1 MYENY
6 HGVKISNEMIKL
18 IVNLTERY
26 VSIGKFPDK
35 AIDVLDEAC
44 CKTSII
50 DSNVEKKSK
59 HLLMEINDVK
69 TNKNGSVSIDD
80 GQLTIEKGTKGYYDE
95 KTDNFY
101 IIGTLT
107 NNSSDDYDYVTIN
120 YHVSDKDGNILGNA
134 TDSIDNLEKG
144 KSWKFKVVYE
154 NVDAKEVK
162 NFKINNV
169 STY

>member
-1 MYENY
+1 MKRRTPTW
-6 HGVKISNEMIKL
+6 VIVL
-18 IVNLTERY
+18 IVAMVVLFY
-26 VSIGKFPDK
+26 VGFIGICIFGSD
-35 AIDVLDEAC
+35 
-44 CKTSII
+44 
-50 DSNVEKKSK
+50 DS
-59 HLLMEINDVK
+59 DVK
-69 TNKNGSVSIDD
+69 TNKNVSVSIDD

-169 STY
+169 TTY

>member
-1 MYENY
+1 MKRRTPTW
-6 HGVKISNEMIKL
+6 VIVL
-18 IVNLTERY
+18 IVAMVVLFY
-26 VSIGKFPDK
+26 VGFIGLCIFVSD
-35 AIDVLDEAC
+35 
-44 CKTSII
+44 
-50 DSNVEKKSK
+50 DSD
-59 HLLMEINDVK
+59 IK

-169 STY
+169 TTY

>member
-1 MYENY
+1 MKRRTPTW
-6 HGVKISNEMIKL
+6 VIVL
-18 IVNLTERY
+18 IVAMVVLFY
-26 VSIGKFPDK
+26 VGFIGLCIFVSD
-35 AIDVLDEAC
+35 
-44 CKTSII
+44 
-50 DSNVEKKSK
+50 DS
-59 HLLMEINDVK
+59 DVK

-80 GQLTIEKGTKGYYDE
+80 GQLTIEKGPKGYYDE

-162 NFKINNV
+162 KFKINNV

>member
-1 MYENY
+1 MKRRTPTW
-6 HGVKISNEMIKL
+6 VIVL
-18 IVNLTERY
+18 IVAMVVLFY
-26 VSIGKFPDK
+26 VGFIGLCIFVSD
-35 AIDVLDEAC
+35 
-44 CKTSII
+44 
-50 DSNVEKKSK
+50 DS
-59 HLLMEINDVK
+59 DVK

-144 KSWKFKVVYE
+144 KSWKFKVVYV

>member
-1 MYENY
+1 MKRRTPTW
-6 HGVKISNEMIKL
+6 VIVL
-18 IVNLTERY
+18 IVAMVVLFY
-26 VSIGKFPDK
+26 VGFIGLCIFVSD
-35 AIDVLDEAC
+35 
-44 CKTSII
+44 
-50 DSNVEKKSK
+50 DS
-59 HLLMEINDVK
+59 DVK

-95 KTDNFY
+95 KTNNFY

-120 YHVSDKDGNILGNA
+120 YHVFDKDDNILGNA

>member
-1 MYENY
+1 MKRRTPTW
-6 HGVKISNEMIKL
+6 VIVL
-18 IVNLTERY
+18 IVAMVVLFY
-26 VSIGKFPDK
+26 VGFIGLCIFVSD
-35 AIDVLDEAC
+35 
-44 CKTSII
+44 
-50 DSNVEKKSK
+50 DSD
-59 HLLMEINDVK
+59 IK

-144 KSWKFKVVYE
+144 KSWKFKVVYK

>member
-1 MYENY
+1 MKRRTPTW
-6 HGVKISNEMIKL
+6 VIVL
-18 IVNLTERY
+18 IVAMVVLFY
-26 VSIGKFPDK
+26 VGFIGLCIFVSD
-35 AIDVLDEAC
+35 
-44 CKTSII
+44 
-50 DSNVEKKSK
+50 DSD
-59 HLLMEINDVK
+59 IK

-144 KSWKFKVVYE
+144 KSWKFKVVYQ

>member
-1 MYENY
+1 MKRRTPTW
-6 HGVKISNEMIKL
+6 VIVL
-18 IVNLTERY
+18 IVAMVVLFY
-26 VSIGKFPDK
+26 VGFIGLCIFVSD
-35 AIDVLDEAC
+35 
-44 CKTSII
+44 
-50 DSNVEKKSK
+50 DS
-59 HLLMEINDVK
+59 DVK

-95 KTDNFY
+95 TTDNFY

-144 KSWKFKVVYE
+144 KSWKFKVVYQ

-162 NFKINNV
+162 KFKINNV

>member
-1 MYENY
+1 MKRRTPTW
-6 HGVKISNEMIKL
+6 VIVL
-18 IVNLTERY
+18 IVAMVVLFY
-26 VSIGKFPDK
+26 VGFIGLCIFVSD
-35 AIDVLDEAC
+35 
-44 CKTSII
+44 
-50 DSNVEKKSK
+50 DS
-59 HLLMEINDVK
+59 DVK

-134 TDSIDNLEKG
+134 TDSIDNLE
-144 KSWKFKVVYE
+144 
-154 NVDAKEVK
+154 AKEVK

>member
-1 MYENY
+1 MKRRTPTW
-6 HGVKISNEMIKL
+6 VIVL
-18 IVNLTERY
+18 IVAMVVLFY
-26 VSIGKFPDK
+26 VGFIGLCIFVSD
-35 AIDVLDEAC
+35 
-44 CKTSII
+44 
-50 DSNVEKKSK
+50 DS
-59 HLLMEINDVK
+59 DVK

-95 KTDNFY
+95 KTNNFY

>member
-1 MYENY
+1 MKRRTPTW
-6 HGVKISNEMIKL
+6 VIVL
-18 IVNLTERY
+18 IVSMVVLFY
-26 VSIGKFPDK
+26 VGFIGLCIFVSD
-35 AIDVLDEAC
+35 
-44 CKTSII
+44 
-50 DSNVEKKSK
+50 DS
-59 HLLMEINDVK
+59 DVK

>member
-1 MYENY
+1 MKRRTPTW
-6 HGVKISNEMIKL
+6 VIVL
-18 IVNLTERY
+18 IVAMVVLFY
-26 VSIGKFPDK
+26 VGFIGICIFVSD
-35 AIDVLDEAC
+35 
-44 CKTSII
+44 
-50 DSNVEKKSK
+50 DS
-59 HLLMEINDVK
+59 DVK

>member
-1 MYENY
+1 MKRRTPTW
-6 HGVKISNEMIKL
+6 VIAL
-18 IVNLTERY
+18 IVAMVVLFY
-26 VSIGKFPDK
+26 VGFIGLCIFVSD
-35 AIDVLDEAC
+35 
-44 CKTSII
+44 
-50 DSNVEKKSK
+50 DSD
-59 HLLMEINDVK
+59 IK

-169 STY
+169 TTY

>member
-1 MYENY
+1 MKRRTPTW
-6 HGVKISNEMIKL
+6 VIVL
-18 IVNLTERY
+18 IVAMVVLFY
-26 VSIGKFPDK
+26 VGFIGLCIFVSD
-35 AIDVLDEAC
+35 
-44 CKTSII
+44 
-50 DSNVEKKSK
+50 DS
-59 HLLMEINDVK
+59 DVK

-107 NNSSDDYDYVTIN
+107 NNSSDNYDYVTIN
-120 YHVSDKDGNILGNA
+120 YHVSDKDGNILGNV

>member
-1 MYENY
+1 MKRRTPTW
-6 HGVKISNEMIKL
+6 VIVL
-18 IVNLTERY
+18 IVAMVVLFY
-26 VSIGKFPDK
+26 VGFIGLCIFVSD
-35 AIDVLDEAC
+35 
-44 CKTSII
+44 
-50 DSNVEKKSK
+50 DS
-59 HLLMEINDVK
+59 DVK

-144 KSWKFKVVYE
+144 KSWKFKVVYK
-154 NVDAKEVK
+154 NVDAKEVE

>member
-1 MYENY
+1 MKRRTPTW
-6 HGVKISNEMIKL
+6 VIVL
-18 IVNLTERY
+18 IVAMVVLFY
-26 VSIGKFPDK
+26 VGFIGLCIFVSD
-35 AIDVLDEAC
+35 
-44 CKTSII
+44 
-50 DSNVEKKSK
+50 DS
-59 HLLMEINDVK
+59 DVK

-95 KTDNFY
+95 KTNNFY

-169 STY
+169 CLLYTSPIPREEQ

>member
-1 MYENY
+1 MKRRTPTW
-6 HGVKISNEMIKL
+6 VIVL
-18 IVNLTERY
+18 IVAMVVLFY
-26 VSIGKFPDK
+26 VGFIGLCIFVSD
-35 AIDVLDEAC
+35 
-44 CKTSII
+44 
-50 DSNVEKKSK
+50 DS
-59 HLLMEINDVK
+59 DVK

-101 IIGTLT
+101 IIGILT

>member
-1 MYENY
+1 MKRRTPTW
-6 HGVKISNEMIKL
+6 VIVL
-18 IVNLTERY
+18 IVAMVVLFY
-26 VSIGKFPDK
+26 VGFIGLCIFVSD
-35 AIDVLDEAC
+35 
-44 CKTSII
+44 
-50 DSNVEKKSK
+50 DS
-59 HLLMEINDVK
+59 DVK
-69 TNKNGSVSIDD
+69 TNKNGSGSIDD

>member
-1 MYENY
+1 MKRRTPTW
-6 HGVKISNEMIKL
+6 GIVL
-18 IVNLTERY
+18 IVAMVVLFY
-26 VSIGKFPDK
+26 VGFIGLCIFVSD
-35 AIDVLDEAC
+35 
-44 CKTSII
+44 
-50 DSNVEKKSK
+50 DS
-59 HLLMEINDVK
+59 DVK

>member
-1 MYENY
+1 MKRKTPTW
-6 HGVKISNEMIKL
+6 VIVL
-18 IVNLTERY
+18 IVAMVVLFY
-26 VSIGKFPDK
+26 VGFIGLCIFVSD
-35 AIDVLDEAC
+35 
-44 CKTSII
+44 
-50 DSNVEKKSK
+50 DS
-59 HLLMEINDVK
+59 DVK

>member
-1 MYENY
+1 MKRKTPTW
-6 HGVKISNEMIKL
+6 VIVL
-18 IVNLTERY
+18 IV
-26 VSIGKFPDK
+26 
-35 AIDVLDEAC
+35 AIDVLFYVGFIGLCIFVSD
-44 CKTSII
+44 
-50 DSNVEKKSK
+50 DS
-59 HLLMEINDVK
+59 DVK

-144 KSWKFKVVYE
+144 KSWKFKVVYQ

-162 NFKINNV
+162 KFKINNV

>member
-1 MYENY
+1 MKRRTPTW
-6 HGVKISNEMIKL
+6 VIVL
-18 IVNLTERY
+18 IVAMVVLFY
-26 VSIGKFPDK
+26 VGFIGLCIFVSD
-35 AIDVLDEAC
+35 
-44 CKTSII
+44 
-50 DSNVEKKSK
+50 DS
-59 HLLMEINDVK
+59 DVK

-144 KSWKFKVVYE
+144 KSWKFKVVYQ

-162 NFKINNV
+162 KFKINNV

>member
-1 MYENY
+1 MKRRTPTW
-6 HGVKISNEMIKL
+6 VIVL
-18 IVNLTERY
+18 IVAMVVLFY
-26 VSIGKFPDK
+26 VGFIGLCIFVSD
-35 AIDVLDEAC
+35 
-44 CKTSII
+44 
-50 DSNVEKKSK
+50 DSD
-59 HLLMEINDVK
+59 IK

-134 TDSIDNLEKG
+134 KDSIDNLEKG
-144 KSWKFKVVYE
+144 KS
-154 NVDAKEVK
+154 
-162 NFKINNV
+162 
-169 STY
+169 

>member
-1 MYENY
+1 MKRRTPTW
-6 HGVKISNEMIKL
+6 VIVL
-18 IVNLTERY
+18 IVAMVVLFY
-26 VSIGKFPDK
+26 VGFIGLCIFVSD
-35 AIDVLDEAC
+35 
-44 CKTSII
+44 
-50 DSNVEKKSK
+50 DS
-59 HLLMEINDVK
+59 DVK
-69 TNKNGSVSIDD
+69 TNKNGSVRIDD

>member
-1 MYENY
+1 MKRRTPTW
-6 HGVKISNEMIKL
+6 VIVL
-18 IVNLTERY
+18 IVAMVVLFY
-26 VSIGKFPDK
+26 VGFIGLCIFVSD
-35 AIDVLDEAC
+35 
-44 CKTSII
+44 
-50 DSNVEKKSK
+50 DSD
-59 HLLMEINDVK
+59 IK

-120 YHVSDKDGNILGNA
+120 YHVFDKDGNILGNA

>member
-1 MYENY
+1 MKR
-6 HGVKISNEMIKL
+6 GTPTWVIVL
-18 IVNLTERY
+18 IVAMVVLFY
-26 VSIGKFPDK
+26 VGFIGLCIFVSD
-35 AIDVLDEAC
+35 
-44 CKTSII
+44 
-50 DSNVEKKSK
+50 DS
-59 HLLMEINDVK
+59 DVK

-169 STY
+169 TTY

>member
-1 MYENY
+1 MKRRTPTW
-6 HGVKISNEMIKL
+6 VIAL
-18 IVNLTERY
+18 IVAMVVLFY
-26 VSIGKFPDK
+26 VGFIGLCIFVSD
-35 AIDVLDEAC
+35 
-44 CKTSII
+44 
-50 DSNVEKKSK
+50 DS
-59 HLLMEINDVK
+59 DVK

>member
-1 MYENY
+1 MKRRTPTW
-6 HGVKISNEMIKL
+6 VIVL
-18 IVNLTERY
+18 IVAMVVLFY
-26 VSIGKFPDK
+26 VGFIGLCIF
-35 AIDVLDEAC
+35 VSDEY
-44 CKTSII
+44 
-50 DSNVEKKSK
+50 
-59 HLLMEINDVK
+59 DVK

>member
-1 MYENY
+1 MKRRTPTW
-6 HGVKISNEMIKL
+6 VIVL
-18 IVNLTERY
+18 IVAMVVLFY
-26 VSIGKFPDK
+26 VGFIGLCIFVSD
-35 AIDVLDEAC
+35 
-44 CKTSII
+44 
-50 DSNVEKKSK
+50 DS
-59 HLLMEINDVK
+59 DVK